1 MIMNL
6 HIIKCCGIMTAKTLQ
21 TAPMGPDQT
30 YSLDLHGGK
39 VL

>member
-1 MIMNL
+1 
-6 HIIKCCGIMTAKTLQ
+6 MTAKTLQ

-39 VL
+39 VLQQDQIMI